1 MHNNFG
7 HKMASRFYIFKY
19 LQGANTELRPAHV
32 VEENKKDI
40 YSRLFFALNGV
51 LEKWEMCP

>member
-7 HKMASRFYIFKY
+7 RKMASRFYIFKY

-32 VEENKKDI
+32 VEEVKKT
-40 YSRLFFALNGV
+40 YSRFFFALNGV